1 MKRFVFSDSHG
12 GYKAMVQCLERCGF
26 DNEKDQLYFLGD
38 VVDGWSQTKES
49 IQLLL
54 GIRHLVH
61 LLGNHDQWAIKG
73 FSGKLFKSDPED
85 QMELYSWIMQGG
97 DATVKSYAPSGEM
110 PPEHLQFLLNAK
122 PYHVTED
129 NILLVHAGFDPEKDI
144 AKTDTDWL
152 IWSRD
157 FINKYYKQY
166 KNNKYRLHP
175 EQGLIIPN
183 YKEVYIGHTPT
194 IRLDENQE
202 QPLKMGNII
211 LMDTGAAF
219 TGCLSIMDMDSKE
232 VWQSDPLLILYPDE
246 PGRNGF
252 TWQELKEERR
262 KV

>member
-1 MKRFVFSDSHG
+1 MRRFVFSDSHG

-26 DNEKDQLYFLGD
+26 NNDQDQLFFLGD

-54 GIRHLVH
+54 GIRNLVH

-73 FSGKLFKSDPED
+73 FSDKSFKQDSED
-85 QMELYSWIMQGG
+85 QNEHYFWIMQGG
-97 DATVKSYAPSGEM
+97 DATVKSYGPSGEM

-144 AKTDTDWL
+144 AETDTDWL

-157 FINKYYKQY
+157 FINKCYQLYRK
-166 KNNKYRLHP
+166 NKYRLQP
-175 EQGLIIPN
+175 EKDLVIPG
-183 YKEVYIGHTPT
+183 YKEIYIGHTPT
-194 IRLDENQE
+194 TNLNQN
-202 QPLKMGNII
+202 QTTPLKMGNLI

-219 TGCLSIMDMDSKE
+219 SGCLSIMDLDTKE
-232 VWQSDPLLILYPDE
+232 VWQSNPVMTLYPDE
-246 PGRNGF
+246 GGRNGLS
-252 TWQELKEERR
+252 WNALRQA
-262 KV
+262 